1 MKVLTLTSPRL
12 PPSFPHSVNSKPEP
26 MSKSGGNQP
35 VDRYLRR
42 QVLGEGTYGVVYK
55 ATDTKVNQ
63 SDSKPFPNSI
73 FIRFSI
79 PHLFDSF
86 AYRQVRP

>member
-1 MKVLTLTSPRL
+1 
-12 PPSFPHSVNSKPEP
+12 

-55 ATDTKVNQ
+55 ATDTKVIQ
-63 SDSKPFPNSI
+63 SKPLPQFDFN
-73 FIRFSI
+73 FLCVRFW
-79 PHLFDSF
+79 LVD
-86 AYRQVRP
+86 R